1 MYAMYARGKF
11 KLADFNSLNN
21 VKRERKKKKKK
32 KKKRIKKKRM

>member
-21 VKRERKKKKKK
+21 VKRERKKKKEK